1 MQKKLIKEFLFV
13 KMKMFLFDKY
23 ILQPVSFE
31 FMWEIVIVLSTT
43 LLKQHLYWINQFCL
57 SSLNF

>member
-31 FMWEIVIVLSTT
+31 FMWEIVIGLRTM
-43 LLKQHLYWINQFCL
+43 LLKQHLY
-57 SSLNF
+57 